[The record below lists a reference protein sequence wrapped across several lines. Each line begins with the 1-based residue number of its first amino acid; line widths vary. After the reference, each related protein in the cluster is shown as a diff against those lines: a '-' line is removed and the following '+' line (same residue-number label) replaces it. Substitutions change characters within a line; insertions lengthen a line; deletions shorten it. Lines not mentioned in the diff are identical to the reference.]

1 MGHEYERGVARFMT
15 GEQKLDDLAPCRL
28 VEIAGRLI
36 RDQDRGMRR
45 KGTRKRDTLLLAT
58 GQLGRIVV
66 HAIAQADRGK
76 LGCGAIEGVGLAC
89 KLERHGDILE
99 CRHGGDEME
108 ALEYDSDIFAAE
120 AGEGI
125 LIE

>member
-1 MGHEYERGVARFMT
+1 MT
-15 GEQKLDDLAPCRL
+15 GEQKLDDLAPSRL

-36 RDQDRGMRR
+36 RHQDRGMRCE
-45 KGTRKRDTLLLAT
+45 GTRKRDTLLLAT

-76 LGCGAIEGVGLAC
+76 LGRSALECVRLPRQF
-89 KLERHGDILE
+89 ERHRDILQGG
-99 CRHGGDEME
+99 HGWDEVKR
-108 ALEYDSDIFAAE
+108 LEYDSDIFSAE